1 MKNLIRYCGIGFGLI
16 LATWFSFSLYPGST
30 FCEEDTQIYLPILE
44 RMLNPSLLRQ
54 DLITQYPHTQFTLYD
69 ELIVFVARD
78 SGLSLKTVMVN
89 FQFLFRFLF
98 ALGFF
103 LIGKGMKFSD
113 GISTA
118 LAGLMLLGG
127 NVPGPSINV
136 VELEPI
142 PRMMALSA
150 VVLAMGLI
158 ALRHLYAGTLF
169 ACLGYL
175 LHPTTTLPFWMGW
188 LCVVLTGHLRM
199 GNKQRLLLA
208 TLPTSAMVVLVYA
221 ASRSPSEPS
230 HYFWSFL
237 DPEWEAL
244 LWLRT
249 PYDFVSGWSSF
260 QYTLLAGTAL
270 ILPLAYYRSRQ
281 IISGVL
287 SRLIWPTTLGAGVM
301 LLSSW
306 LLLDHFKM
314 AIMTQ
319 VQSARAVLFPVGWMM
334 MLSWTSAVYIS
345 IEKGPWVEGCLW
357 IMTALAFLVD
367 QSLLLL
373 LWPLLGLSV
382 IKEFILENLLFPGKL
397 LATRFS
403 CFLLQVL
410 AVIWVMAAGPF
421 GFKGFATRNLTELAI
436 LLALATAIQTILRH
450 FREKQIAIFP
460 IFGPRP
466 LRAFS
471 IQGVNLL
478 LPMTVMAVFLVIP
491 GYLREAPHPNE
502 PLRVYE
508 VADWARTNTPVDSV
522 FLFLDAGRGK
532 VPGYFRFRSQRAVY
546 VDWKGGGQV
555 NFSRRFAVEWWH
567 RWQTAMPQAHGQLSG
582 NWLKNLPVDY
592 VVTGLDNRISE
603 LHLVYQT
610 DNYNV
615 YGVR

>member
-1 MKNLIRYCGIGFGLI
+1 MKNLTRYCGIGFSLI

-44 RMLNPSLLRQ
+44 RVLNPSLLRQ

-69 ELIVFVARD
+69 ELIVLVARD
-78 SGLSLKTVMVN
+78 SGLDLKTVMVD
-89 FQFLFRFLF
+89 FQFLFRFFF

-103 LIGKGMKFSD
+103 LIGKGMRFSD
-113 GISTA
+113 WISVA
-118 LAGLMLLGG
+118 VAGLMLLGG
-127 NVPGPSINV
+127 SVPGPSINV

-150 VVLAMGLI
+150 VVMAMGLI

-169 ACLGYL
+169 ACLGYV
-175 LHPTTTLPFWMGW
+175 LHPTTTLPFWVGW
-188 LCVVLTGHLRM
+188 LWVILTGHLRM

-249 PYDFVSGWSSF
+249 PYDFVSGWNNF

-270 ILPLAYYRSRQ
+270 ILPLAYNRSRQ
-281 IISGVL
+281 IVSGVL
-287 SRLIWPTTLGAGVM
+287 KRLVWPTTLGAGVM

-319 VQSARAVLFPVGWMM
+319 VQSARAVLFPVEWMLL
-334 MLSWTSAVYIS
+334 LSWTSAVTVAL
-345 IEKGPWVEGCLW
+345 EKRSWVEGCLW

-382 IKEFILENLLFPGKL
+382 IRGLILENSLFPGKL
-397 LATRFS
+397 LAIRIS
-403 CFLLQVL
+403 NFLLQLL
-410 AVIWVMAAGPF
+410 AAIWVVAAEPY
-421 GFKGFATRNLTELAI
+421 GFNGLSARSLTELAF
-436 LLALATAIQTILRH
+436 LMAFAAAMQTILRH
-450 FREKQIAIFP
+450 FQDRRITFSPGLGPKP
-460 IFGPRP
+460 IR
-466 LRAFS
+466 LFS
-471 IQGVNLL
+471 IRGVDLF
-478 LPMTVMAVFLVIP
+478 LPIVVVAVFLVIP
-491 GYLREAPHPNE
+491 GFLREPPHPKE
-502 PLRVYE
+502 PLKVYE
-508 VADWARTNTPVDSV
+508 LADWAKMSTPEDSV
-522 FLFLDAGRGK
+522 FLFPDAGRSK
-532 VPGYFRFRSQRAVY
+532 VPGYFRYRSQRAVY
-546 VDWKGGGQV
+546 VDWKSGGQV

-567 RWQTAMPQAHGQLSG
+567 RWQTAMPEDQRQGSG
-582 NWLKNLPVDY
+582 NRLRYLPVDF
-592 VVTGLDNRISE
+592 VVTGLEDRISE
-603 LHLVYQT
+603 LRLVHQT
-610 DNYNV
+610 DSYNV
-615 YGVR
+615 YRVR